1 MNQINPPP
9 LSRVRSF
16 QLLQLEIVKV
26 GDGIGFSP
34 EPDHPGLERLVTEI
48 QDLFVV
54 KEDVHVTALMG
65 NPQCVPPPH
74 VNRLVEV
81 F

>member
-1 MNQINPPP
+1 MNQIDPRP
-9 LSRVRSF
+9 LSRVCLF
-16 QLLQLEIVKV
+16 QLLQLEIVEV

-34 EPDHPGLERLVTEI
+34 EPDHPSMERLLTEI

-54 KEDVHVTALMG
+54 KEYVYVTALMG
-65 NPQCVPPPH
+65 NPQCVPLPH